1 MSFRVLST
9 FILGVVGLTLLLIS
23 RFFDTLPVFSTSL
36 ALIGSFW
43 GLWNLISLLFKN
55 ITLSSRGKA
64 FLIMGTALSLVSFL
78 LDDYGDMV
86 VFWLPGALVSLLS
99 LRITINILNKI
110 ANTTTNALQTKV
122 SQMEEQLQKDKQL
135 PHS

>member
-1 MSFRVLST
+1 
-9 FILGVVGLTLLLIS
+9 
-23 RFFDTLPVFSTSL
+23 
-36 ALIGSFW
+36 
-43 GLWNLISLLFKN
+43 
-55 ITLSSRGKA
+55 
-64 FLIMGTALSLVSFL
+64 MGTALSLVSFL